1 MKFKSP
7 LSQRILISFVVLT
20 TVVSGLFS
28 FGIMAAID
36 IVKEDLITAEFNRKF
51 PELMVDYNQGQNPQI
66 ELGTQFYSGTENLP
80 YYLHDL
86 EPGFNEVKSEESSFH
101 VMMRQDKEEP
111 FYLVQEQT
119 TLEQHE
125 DILEITVVAGFFLC
139 VIASMILGIMMSR
152 KVIAPVRRLTQQV
165 HNREKL
171 LIGAPPLS
179 SGYINDEVGH
189 LAQAFDRTI
198 SMLQQSLLRETLFT
212 SDVSH
217 ELRTPLMVIKSSCD
231 LLVEKDQLDHFS
243 RQRINTISKAAR
255 EIQELVDAFL
265 TLARGNETEQEHAP
279 LSSII
284 QKELKE
290 WQKQSDAKGIS
301 CTLEDR
307 TTGSEDPG
315 ELFPVPMLRTVLN
328 NLIRN
333 AIHHTKE
340 GEITLVVSSEGFEVC
355 DTGPGISSSEK
366 QSIFKPFY
374 RGDAENRNRHGM
386 GLGLSLVQRICERE
400 QWEITVSDNKPVGC
414 RFSVT
419 LKK

>member
-1 MKFKSP
+1 M
-7 LSQRILISFVVLT
+7 VLT
-20 TVVSGLFS
+20 TLVSGLFS

-51 PELMVDYNQGQNPQI
+51 PEILVDSKQGLNPHLD
-66 ELGTQFYSGTENLP
+66 LGTRFYSGTENLP

-86 EPGFNEVKSEESSFH
+86 EPGFNEVKVEKSSFH
-101 VMMRQDKEEP
+101 VLMRQDKEKP

-119 TLEQHE
+119 TFKKHE
-125 DILEITVVAGFFLC
+125 NILEITVVAGFFLC
-139 VIASMILGIMMSR
+139 VMASMVLGIMMSR

-171 LIGAPPLS
+171 LLDAPPLS
-179 SGYINDEVGH
+179 TGYINDEVGH

-231 LLVEKDQLDHFS
+231 LLVEKDQLDDYS
-243 RQRINTISKAAR
+243 LQRINTIGKAAR

-265 TLARGNETEQEHAP
+265 TLARGSDTEQNRAT
-279 LSSII
+279 LADII
-284 QKELKE
+284 QENREDWQAQAEAKRISFAVDDQTMGDELK
-290 WQKQSDAKGIS
+290 
-301 CTLEDR
+301 
-307 TTGSEDPG
+307 

-328 NLIRN
+328 NLTRN

-340 GEITLVVSSEGFEVC
+340 GGITLIINSTGFEVC
-355 DTGPGISSSEK
+355 DTGPGISTSEK

-374 RGDAENRNRHGM
+374 RGESEDRNRHGM

-400 QWEITVSDNKPVGC
+400 QWQITVNDNQPVGC
-414 RFSVT
+414 CFTVALT
-419 LKK
+419 K